1 MKYFIVPFVL
11 LASCAS
17 RPQPQLGLRPAP
29 PPAVEPVDALRYGD
43 VVRVYHVGRY
53 VDPNLSTMHEQHPVY
68 RVEASAR
75 WNLHP
80 SGLLSMPILASLT
93 NAAYSPVPTTDQI
106 TAELN
111 RQRFITQNVTAE
123 AGRLT
128 ESIAQFQQA
137 LAANNRIARQNQE
150 LRQQLQNALKRLDAL
165 EAKSPSNTPP
175 EPKHDESDLL
185 GIH

>member
-11 LASCAS
+11 SASCAS
-17 RPQPQLGLRPAP
+17 RPQPQIGLRPAP
-29 PPAVEPVDALRYGD
+29 PPAVEPGALRYAD
-43 VVRVYHVGRY
+43 VIRVYHVGRY
-53 VDPNLSTMHEQHPVY
+53 VDPNHSTMHEQHPIY
-68 RVEASAR
+68 RIEASAR

-80 SGLLSMPILASLT
+80 SGLLSTPILASLT
-93 NAAYSPVPTTDQI
+93 NAAHSPVPTTDQI
-106 TAELN
+106 AAELN
-111 RQRFITQNVTAE
+111 RQRLITQNVTAE

-137 LAANNRIARQNQE
+137 LAENNRIARQNQE

-175 EPKHDESDLL
+175 ERKHDESDLL